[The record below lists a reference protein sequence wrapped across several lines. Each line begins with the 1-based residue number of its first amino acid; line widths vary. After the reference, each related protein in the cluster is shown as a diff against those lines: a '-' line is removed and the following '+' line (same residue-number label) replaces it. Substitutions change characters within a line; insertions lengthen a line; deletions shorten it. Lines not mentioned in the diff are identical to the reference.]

1 MMLLP
6 SRKRQRMASSELRMV
21 FLEGSAPG
29 LPKNFVALEGSAPA
43 LPSKISVVLEHEPP
57 VKNSQTLNEFGATR
71 IRHQPLA

>member
-1 MMLLP
+1 VR
-6 SRKRQRMASSELRMV
+6 SANRQVGKTANGEWF

-43 LPSKISVVLEHEPP
+43 LPSKISVVLEHDPP